1 MAILALHSGAT
12 GLSAQNTALDVIANN
27 LANANT
33 DGFKASRTI
42 FQDLL
47 YIQRA
52 QPGAENARGDQRPIG
67 LSIGLGVKVAGT
79 QLDFRTGA
87 ANATGRELDLMID
100 GRGFFQV
107 QIDDDIAGGFG
118 YTRAGI
124 FSLNSNNQLV
134 LVTDQGRILEPTID
148 IPPEAT
154 QISISADGIVS
165 AQVVGQIEP
174 EQLGQIEIAS
184 FVNPAGL
191 QQIGENLFVP
201 TAASGDASIGE
212 PLSDG
217 RGRLLQGFVESS
229 NVDPVIELINLIR
242 TQRAFELNS
251 QSIQAAD
258 EVLQKLGNLKRF

>member
-33 DGFKASRTI
+33 DGLKASPPI
-42 FQDLL
+42 FPALPYL
-47 YIQRA
+47 
-52 QPGAENARGDQRPIG
+52 QPPPPRDDAGHTAHGSGG

-124 FSLNSNNQLV
+124 FSLNSDNQLV
-134 LVTDQGRILEPTID
+134 MVTDQGRILEPTIT

-258 EVLQKLGNLKRF
+258 EVLQKLGNLRRF